1 MKSTTRKTDE
11 EQTELGELLEFS
23 YSPGYSDMAGGYHNE
38 DLHRDENG
46 QWVIISR
53 DRPVFSDPTTIKTY
67 AVTEEAVRDFL
78 SFITEK
84 KFLELQDRE
93 ESDLFATDYSPWS
106 FTFIFRST
114 SETDF
119 RPKRYRI
126 TEYKEYSKNDR
137 SLIQDTV
144 KQFVAMYGELLSETT
159 EDDR

>member
-46 QWVIISR
+46 QWVIVSR
-53 DRPVFSDPTTIKTY
+53 DRPVFSNPTTIKTY
-67 AVTEEAVRDFL
+67 AVSEEAVRDFL

-114 SETDF
+114 SETDI
-119 RPKRYRI
+119 RPKRFYI
-126 TEYKEYSKNDR
+126 TEYREYSKKDR
-137 SLIQDTV
+137 SLI
-144 KQFVAMYGELLSETT
+144 KAMEQRFRAMRGEVLSETT
-159 EDDR
+159 EEDR